1 MKLKQETSWM
11 IPSTKEEA
19 AWYEAG
25 LSAHGVNLDK
35 WDQEAVLRY
44 GRLLV
49 LEATENYLAQELILQ
64 AAENEIDRLRA
75 EIDRLKLELKN
86 ATEKAS

>member
-19 AWYEAG
+19 AWYESG
-25 LSAHGVNLDK
+25 LSAHGVNLEK

-49 LEATENYLAQELILQ
+49 LKATENYLAQELILQ
-64 AAENEIDRLRA
+64 AAENEIDRL
-75 EIDRLKLELKN
+75 KLELKN
-86 ATEKAS
+86 VKERAT

>member
-1 MKLKQETSWM
+1 MNVKQETSWM

-25 LSAHGVNLDK
+25 LSARGVNLDK

-49 LEATENYLAQELILQ
+49 SEATENYLAQELILQ
-64 AAENEIDRLRA
+64 AAENEIDRL
-75 EIDRLKLELKN
+75 KLELKH
-86 ATEKAS
+86 AKERSA